1 MRRLNDA
8 TAGIAV
14 FGALEDVDDD
24 DDSDGKKL
32 SERFA
37 ENQCQRRQLVST
49 ECTSQTRYE
58 YRV

>member
-14 FGALEDVDDD
+14 FGALEDVD